1 MKLRQ
6 FLFALL
12 LASTGALAQP
22 APATAPS
29 TDGQLCRSSTNPD
42 LAIKH
47 CTAAIESSKA
57 NSEMLAQWYVLRGA
71 QWANKD
77 DYDRAIADQTTAL
90 KIDPKTPRAYHHRGA
105 AWSNKGE
112 PDRALADFDAAL
124 AQTPDNPQILHARG
138 IEHAVKANY
147 PRALADFDA
156 ALRHAKG
163 NDAQG
168 VYFARG
174 RTLFYQSEFT
184 RAAADIET
192 AFKAQPNIYTALWL
206 YLARRRSGLMD
217 ADDLL
222 ERETRR
228 IRSGWPAPVIALYLG
243 RTDPASVVNSATDS
257 DPVRRRELRC
267 EADFYIAQSHLIKGD
282 RTTAQRLL
290 EGMQRDCPKNILE
303 YEGSIGELRRG
314 R

>member
-1 MKLRQ
+1 MMSRVVTS
-6 FLFALL
+6 ALL
-12 LASTGALAQP
+12 STLLYASPYALAQ
-22 APATAPS
+22 PS

-90 KIDPKTPRAYHHRGA
+90 KIDPKTPRAHHHRGA

-112 PDRALADFDAAL
+112 PDRAIADFDAAL
-124 AQTPDNPQILHARG
+124 AQTPDDAGILHARG
-138 IEHAVKANY
+138 VEHAVKGSY

-163 NDAQG
+163 NDAHS
-168 VYFARG
+168 VVFARA

-184 RAAADIET
+184 RAAADFES

-206 YLARRRSGLMD
+206 YIARRRGGLAD

-222 ERETRR
+222 ERDTRR
-228 IRSGWPAPVIALYLG
+228 IRSSWPAPVIALYLG

-257 DPVRRRELRC
+257 DPVRRNELRC
-267 EADFYIAQSHLIKGD
+267 EADFYVAQSHIIKGD
-282 RTTAQRLL
+282 RARAQSLL
-290 EGMQRDCPKNILE
+290 EGMQRNCPKNILE
-303 YEGSIGELRRG
+303 YEGALGELRRP